1 MPKRNKSNLIPP
13 EKIND
18 GCQLSEC
25 EYFKDGCTHRNPII
39 YKGLGG
45 LCRSFKSNTE
55 Y

>member
-1 MPKRNKSNLIPP
+1 MTKRNKSNLIAP
-13 EKIND
+13 EKIKD

-25 EYFKDGCTHRNPII
+25 EYFKDGCTHKNPII
-39 YKGLGG
+39 DNELSG